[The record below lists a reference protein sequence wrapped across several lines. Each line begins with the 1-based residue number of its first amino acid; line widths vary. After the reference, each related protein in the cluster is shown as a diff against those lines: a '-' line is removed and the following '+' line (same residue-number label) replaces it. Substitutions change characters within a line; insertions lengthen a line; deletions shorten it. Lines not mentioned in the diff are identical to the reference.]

1 MKILQLITTLD
12 FGGAPRGVLELMSAL
27 SCRGGIDQQLLVLS
41 EDTKTYS
48 ASDLPELPPRYLNYR
63 LRHSDWSGIR
73 RTAGQVR
80 EILLQEQ
87 VGVLHTHLLDADLI
101 GALACRG
108 TRCRHLSHIRGTS
121 EWLVSNR
128 WRDRIRRWFYRRTF
142 LKTGTR
148 FVAVSQTAADH
159 TRSGLSIPADRIR
172 IVLNG
177 INPAR
182 FPVPK
187 AQGLHPL
194 GLIRIGSA
202 GRFSAEK
209 GYGDL
214 IAAVGVLRTRCP
226 QLRLVLAG
234 QGGLQAEFEAM
245 IARLGLSEVCQ
256 LIPPVEDM
264 NSFLR
269 GLDIFALPSHA
280 EGLSCVLMEA
290 MYCERPVVAARVS
303 GSEESIVDQQTGLI
317 YEPGDIE
324 GLARQIE
331 QLVNSPS
338 ERQRLGQAAGEFA
351 SEKFTVDRVATQIE
365 AIYRELTPSSSQAAR
380 GLT

>member
-27 SCRGGIDQQLLVLS
+27 CCRGGIDQQLLVLS
-41 EDTKTYS
+41 EDTQTYS
-48 ASDLPELPPRYLNYR
+48 ASDLPEPPPRYLNYR

-73 RTAGQVR
+73 RTAQKVR
-80 EILLQEQ
+80 EILQREQ
-87 VGVLHTHLLDADLI
+87 VDVLHTHLLDADLI
-101 GALACRG
+101 GALACHG

-128 WRDRIRRWFYRRTF
+128 WRDRLRRWFYRRTF
-142 LKTGTR
+142 LKSDTQ

-159 TRSGLSIPADRIR
+159 TLRGLKIPADRIR
-172 IVLNG
+172 VVLNG
-177 INPAR
+177 INPKR
-182 FPVPK
+182 FPELNTETP
-187 AQGLHPL
+187 AD

-202 GRFSAEK
+202 GRFSTEK

-214 IAAVGVLRTRCP
+214 IAAVGILRTRCP
-226 QLRLVLAG
+226 QLRLILAG
-234 QGGLQAEFEAM
+234 QGGLKAEFEAT
-245 IARLGLSEVCQ
+245 ITRLGLTDICQ

-264 NSFLR
+264 NTFLR

-280 EGLSCVLMEA
+280 EGLSRVLMEA
-290 MYCERPVVAARVS
+290 MYCKRPVVAARVS

-324 GLARQIE
+324 GLACQIE
-331 QLVNSPS
+331 RLVNSPA
-338 ERQRLGQAAGEFA
+338 ERERLGQAAGEFA
-351 SEKFTVDRVATQIE
+351 SESFSVDRVAAQVE
-365 AIYRELTPSSSQAAR
+365 SIYRELVPAASQTAR
-380 GLT
+380 GLA